1 MPNSLQKINILE
13 SIHII
18 RGQKV
23 MLDFDLAKMYG
34 VETKV
39 LNQSVRR
46 NQERFPEDFMFQL
59 AEQEMES
66 LRSQIV
72 TSKKE
77 GKGGVRYLPYA
88 FTEQG
93 VAMLSS
99 VLRSKR
105 AIEVNISIMRTF
117 VQFRKYLL
125 EHQDLEQKL
134 IELESDIKQKFFAQD
149 KQISDIFK
157 LITHMLKENEDQ
169 NQKKIGFDVST
180 KM

>member
-1 MPNSLQKINILE
+1 
-13 SIHII
+13 
-18 RGQKV
+18 
-23 MLDFDLAKMYG
+23 
-34 VETKV
+34 
-39 LNQSVRR
+39 
-46 NQERFPEDFMFQL
+46 MFQL
-59 AEQEMES
+59 TQKEFS
-66 LRSQIV
+66 NLRSQIV
-72 TSKKE
+72 TSSSINY
-77 GKGGVRYLPYA
+77 GGTRFLPFA

-93 VAMLSS
+93 VSMLSS
-99 VLRSKR
+99 ILKSKR

-134 IELESDIKQKFFAQD
+134 IELESDINQKFFAQD

>member
-1 MPNSLQKINILE
+1 
-13 SIHII
+13 
-18 RGQKV
+18 
-23 MLDFDLAKMYG
+23 
-34 VETKV
+34 
-39 LNQSVRR
+39 
-46 NQERFPEDFMFQL
+46 MFQL

-72 TSKKE
+72 TSSSINY
-77 GKGGVRYLPYA
+77 GGTRFLPFG

-99 VLRSKR
+99 ILKSKR